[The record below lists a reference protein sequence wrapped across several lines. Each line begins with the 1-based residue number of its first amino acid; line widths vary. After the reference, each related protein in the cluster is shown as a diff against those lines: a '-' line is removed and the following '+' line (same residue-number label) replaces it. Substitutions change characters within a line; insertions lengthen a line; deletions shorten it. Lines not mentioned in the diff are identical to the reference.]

1 MDLFNKL
8 FGTWLVFTYHCFDR
22 ILISGYLMGLQ
33 RCGQVVYWLREVL
46 GLEQIDK
53 AALSQRTEQYV
64 AWVQAFARKQQ
75 IPLEWAEKGVDK
87 EAYVRGY
94 LRRQER
100 AGRFGVYFIFQA
112 MEQGW
117 TFRPGR
123 VPAQLPD
130 GTDSPILHRHRS
142 RYRFYYF
149 YLRDDVLGP
158 IIVRL
163 GTFIPFEASYW
174 INGHSAIERELQRQ
188 GVAFRK
194 DDNAFLGV
202 DSPSRLQAA
211 ADRLSGELIRKR
223 LEYWTFVLGP
233 KFTKAD
239 RKAANLER
247 SYFVHP
253 VEYCQNFLFHRNHP
267 IDHLV
272 ARSGELGWWRLTGDK
287 IIHLF
292 GRKSRHRLTGK
303 LQTMLERVEHGAHVF
318 RAYWKHAL
326 LKQYEKYATF
336 LRQEVTSN
344 NLTDFGLRKGLA
356 YLGDARAKFRGV
368 LDRFARL
375 QAETLNVHEDFALLR
390 RIALPVQHGTVRVP
404 GIRVQDGRSLR
415 LLETLLHAGTAAG
428 GWSSRH
434 LHAHL
439 LDRFR
444 LPPDAYGLNS
454 LRYDLRK
461 LKGHG
466 LVEREPGKYAYRLTD
481 KGQRV
486 AVLFLLFH
494 HRLCGPL
501 AGSQFHHRPD
511 PNHRP
516 AHSKLEAAYYLADK
530 AIDNVIA
537 VLKQA
542 A

>member
-1 MDLFNKL
+1 MELFRKL

-22 ILISGYLMGLQ
+22 MVISGYLMGLQ

-46 GLEQIDK
+46 GLEQVDK
-53 AALSQRTEQYV
+53 AALSRPTEQYV
-64 AWVQAFARKQQ
+64 AWVEAFARKQGL
-75 IPLEWAEKGVDK
+75 PLEWAEKGVDK
-87 EAYVRGY
+87 EEYVRPY
-94 LRRQER
+94 LRRRER
-100 AGRFGVYFIFQA
+100 ADRYGVYFIFQA

-123 VPAQLPD
+123 VPVPQPD
-130 GTDSPILHRHRS
+130 GTAYPILHRHRS

-149 YLRDDVLGP
+149 YLRDTVLGP

-163 GTFIPFEASYW
+163 GTFVPFEASYW
-174 INGHSAIERELQRQ
+174 VNGHSYIERELQKH

-194 DDNAFLGV
+194 DDNAFLAVQSLAG
-202 DSPSRLQAA
+202 LQAA
-211 ADRLSGELIRKR
+211 ADRLSGERIRQR

-247 SYFVHP
+247 SYFVHQ
-253 VEYCQNFLFHRNHP
+253 VEYCQNFLFHRHHP
-267 IDHLV
+267 IRHLV
-272 ARSGELGWWRLTGDK
+272 ARSGELGSWRLTGDK
-287 IIHLF
+287 ILTLF

-326 LKQYEKYATF
+326 LKQYEKYASF
-336 LRQEVTSN
+336 LRHEVTSN
-344 NLTDFGLRKGLA
+344 NLGDFGLKKGLA
-356 YLGDARAKFRGV
+356 YLGEAREKFRGI
-368 LDRFARL
+368 LDRFAGM

-390 RIALPVQHGTVRVP
+390 RIALPVQQGTRRVP
-404 GIRVQDGRSLR
+404 GIRVQDVRSIR
-415 LLETLLHAGTAAG
+415 LLEALLHAGTAAG
-428 GWSSRH
+428 GWTSRQ
-434 LHAHL
+434 LHAHV

-444 LPPDAYGLNS
+444 LQPGAYGVNG

-466 LVEREPGKYAYRLTD
+466 LVEREPGKYTYRLTH

-511 PNHRP
+511 RNHRP
-516 AHSKLEAAYYLADK
+516 AHSKLEAAYYRADK

-537 VLKQA
+537 VLKA